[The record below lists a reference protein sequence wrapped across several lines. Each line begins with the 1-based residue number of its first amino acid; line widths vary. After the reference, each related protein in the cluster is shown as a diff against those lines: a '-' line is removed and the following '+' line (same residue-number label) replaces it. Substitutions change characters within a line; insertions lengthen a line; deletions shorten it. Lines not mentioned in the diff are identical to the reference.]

1 MKICI
6 IGLDD
11 YPQLAGDEEIQ
22 YVGGESVQHVL
33 LARAW
38 RDLGL
43 DVSIVVEDQGQGR
56 VRMVDGIR
64 AIAAYKREDGI
75 PIVRFAHPRL
85 TGLIGAMR
93 EADAD
98 VYYQSPSAAATGFTA
113 WYCRRFGKR
122 SLIRIASDLGCIP
135 GKQLIRYWRDR
146 RIYEYGLRH
155 ADIIVAQTEH
165 QRALL
170 QQNYGLQSEV
180 INMIADIPPPPTVK
194 QDIDVLWVANLR
206 PVKRP
211 EILFELASRSP
222 ELKFVVAGGALPGM
236 ESYYET
242 MMSEAAKLPNL
253 SVLGAVPYAQVG
265 ALFER
270 ARLFVNTSSME
281 GFPNTFLQAWARAV
295 PVVSFFDPDSL
306 IKRLNL
312 GRAVATTEEMSQAI
326 EDLIRHEAQRRAMGQ
341 RAREFCVGQFSA
353 SQVANRYI
361 ELLRSEPAAQ
371 LRFGTAG

>member
-64 AIAAYKREDGI
+64 AIAAYKRDEGI

-98 VYYQSPSAAATGFTA
+98 VYYQSPSAAATGFTV

-155 ADIIVAQTEH
+155 ADIVVAQTEH
-165 QRALL
+165 QRTLL

-295 PVVSFFDPDSL
+295 PVVSFIDPDSL

>member
-312 GRAVATTEEMSQAI
+312 GRAVATTDEMSQAI

-341 RAREFCVGQFSA
+341 RAREFSIGQFSA
-353 SQVANRYI
+353 SQVANRYV

>member
-155 ADIIVAQTEH
+155 ADIVVAQTEH
-165 QRALL
+165 QRTLL